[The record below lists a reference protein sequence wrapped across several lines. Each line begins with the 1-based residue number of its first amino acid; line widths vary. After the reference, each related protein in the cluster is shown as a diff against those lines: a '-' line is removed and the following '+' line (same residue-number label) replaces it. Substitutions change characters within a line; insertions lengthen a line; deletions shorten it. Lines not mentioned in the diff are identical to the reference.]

1 MKKIKLISIPLGVII
16 LVVFA
21 IIVSSRFQYFDDFKS
36 MISLVIRSQ
45 NTKAS
50 IDDYKFFDNVEIKRS
65 DSLFEWPKHNLYNQ
79 IGSSKTLDSVH
90 NKNETVAFLIIKND
104 SIIKEDYFLG
114 YDENSMT
121 NSFSMSK
128 SIISFLFLK
137 SVEQGTIPS
146 LNSKL
151 SDYFPAFNE
160 SNGGNVTLSDLST
173 MSSGLVWEENYKDLM
188 GITAQ
193 AYVTKDLNKLMMGS
207 KFSGIS
213 GDKFK
218 YLSGNT
224 QLLAMA
230 IEKANNSTIPELTYK
245 WLWDPMGAKNDALW
259 MIDSKEKNMTKAYC
273 CLSSNAKDFAKV
285 GLVYKNFG
293 KINKQKIIDSSFVS
307 MSIKPRFN
315 SNPIYGYGLWI
326 GKQNNIDFFSLRGH
340 QGQYVIVIPKED
352 VIIVRLGKRK
362 SRGSDLN
369 NHPSDF
375 NLYITE
381 SLNILNNIYK
391 NWKEC

>member
-1 MKKIKLISIPLGVII
+1 MKKIKFISIPLGVII

-50 IDDYKFFDNVEIKRS
+50 IDDYKFFDNVEIKKS
-65 DSLFEWPKHNLYNQ
+65 SSPFEWPKHKLYNQ

-90 NKNETVAFLIIKND
+90 KKNETVAFLVIKND

-121 NSFSMSK
+121 NSFSISK

-137 SVEQGTIPS
+137 SIEEGTIPS

-151 SDYFPAFNE
+151 TDYFPAFNE
-160 SNGGNVTLSDLST
+160 NNGSNVTLSDLST
-173 MSSGLVWEENYKDLM
+173 MSSGLEWEENYKDLM

-193 AYVTKDLNKLMMGS
+193 AYVTKDLNKLMMSS

-230 IEKANNSTIPELTYK
+230 IEKANNSTIQELTYR
-245 WLWDPMGAKNDALW
+245 WLWNPMGAKNDAIW

-293 KINKQKIIDSSFVS
+293 KINEQKLIDSSFIS

-315 SNPIYGYGLWI
+315 SNPIYGYGIWI

-340 QGQYVIVIPKED
+340 QGQYVIVIPKENA
-352 VIIVRLGKRK
+352 IIVRLGKRK

-381 SLNILNNIYK
+381 SLNILSNIY
-391 NWKEC
+391 

>member
-50 IDDYKFFDNVEIKRS
+50 IDDYKFFDNVEIKKS

-90 NKNETVAFLIIKND
+90 KKNETVAFLIIKND

-207 KFSGIS
+207 KFSGMS

-245 WLWDPMGAKNDALW
+245 WLWNPMGAKNDALW

-293 KINKQKIIDSSFVS
+293 KINKQKLIDSSFIS

-315 SNPIYGYGLWI
+315 SNPIYGYGFWI

-391 NWKEC
+391 N

>member
-90 NKNETVAFLIIKND
+90 KKNETVAFLIIKND

-137 SVEQGTIPS
+137 SIEEGTIPS

-151 SDYFPAFNE
+151 TDYFPAFNE

-207 KFSGIS
+207 KFSGDS

-230 IEKANNSTIPELTYK
+230 IEKANSSTIQELTYK
-245 WLWDPMGAKNDALW
+245 WLWNPMGAKNDALW

-293 KINKQKIIDSSFVS
+293 KINEQKLIDSSFIS

-340 QGQYVIVIPKED
+340 QGQYVIVIPEED

-375 NLYITE
+375 NLYINE
-381 SLNILNNIYK
+381 SLNILKNIYK
-391 NWKEC
+391 K

>member
-50 IDDYKFFDNVEIKRS
+50 IDDYKFFDNVEIKKS

-90 NKNETVAFLIIKND
+90 KKNETVAFLIIKND

-207 KFSGIS
+207 KFSGMS

-245 WLWDPMGAKNDALW
+245 WLWDPIGAKNDALW

-315 SNPIYGYGLWI
+315 SNPIYGYGLWV

-391 NWKEC
+391 N

>member
-50 IDDYKFFDNVEIKRS
+50 IDDYKFFDNVEIKKS

-90 NKNETVAFLIIKND
+90 KKNETVAFLIIKND

-207 KFSGIS
+207 KFSGDS

-230 IEKANNSTIPELTYK
+230 IEKANSSTIQELTYK
-245 WLWDPMGAKNDALW
+245 WLWNPMGAKNDALW

-293 KINKQKIIDSSFVS
+293 KINEQKLIDSSFIS

-315 SNPIYGYGLWI
+315 SNPIYGYGLWV

-391 NWKEC
+391 N

>member
-50 IDDYKFFDNVEIKRS
+50 IDDYKFFDNVEIKKS

-90 NKNETVAFLIIKND
+90 KKNQTVAFLIIKND

-137 SVEQGTIPS
+137 SIEEGTIPS

-151 SDYFPAFNE
+151 IDYFPAFNE
-160 SNGGNVTLSDLST
+160 SNGSNVTLSDLST

-230 IEKANNSTIPELTYK
+230 IEKANNSTIQELTYR
-245 WLWDPMGAKNDALW
+245 WLWNPMGARNDALW

-293 KINKQKIIDSSFVS
+293 KINEQKLIDSSFIS

-375 NLYITE
+375 NLYINE
-381 SLNILNNIYK
+381 SLNILKNIYK
-391 NWKEC
+391 K

>member
-50 IDDYKFFDNVEIKRS
+50 IDDYKFFDNVEIKKS

-90 NKNETVAFLIIKND
+90 KKNETVAFLIIKND

-137 SVEQGTIPS
+137 SIEEGTIPS

-151 SDYFPAFNE
+151 TDYFPAFNE
-160 SNGGNVTLSDLST
+160 SNGSNVTLSDLST

-230 IEKANNSTIPELTYK
+230 IEKANNSTIQELTYK
-245 WLWDPMGAKNDALW
+245 WLWNPMGAKNDALW

-293 KINKQKIIDSSFVS
+293 KINEQKLIDSSFIS

-315 SNPIYGYGLWI
+315 SNPIYGYGIWI

-340 QGQYVIVIPKED
+340 QGQYVIVIPKEN

-381 SLNILNNIYK
+381 SLNILKNIYK
-391 NWKEC
+391 K

>member
-1 MKKIKLISIPLGVII
+1 MKKIKLISIPLGVLI

-50 IDDYKFFDNVEIKRS
+50 IDDYKFFDNVEIQKS
-65 DSLFEWPKHNLYNQ
+65 SSTFEWPKHNLYNQ

-90 NKNETVAFLIIKND
+90 KKNETVAFLIIKND

-151 SDYFPAFNE
+151 TDYFPAFNE

-207 KFSGIS
+207 KFSGMS

-315 SNPIYGYGLWI
+315 SNPIYGYGLWV

-391 NWKEC
+391 N

>member
-1 MKKIKLISIPLGVII
+1 MKKIKFISIPLGIII

-207 KFSGIS
+207 KFSGMS

-315 SNPIYGYGLWI
+315 SNPIYGYGLWV

-391 NWKEC
+391 N

>member
-50 IDDYKFFDNVEIKRS
+50 IDDYKFFDNVEIKKS

-79 IGSSKTLDSVH
+79 IGSSKTLDSIH
-90 NKNETVAFLIIKND
+90 KKNETVAFLIIKND

-137 SVEQGTIPS
+137 SIEEGTIPS

-151 SDYFPAFNE
+151 IDYFPAFNE
-160 SNGGNVTLSDLST
+160 SNGSNVTLSDLST
-173 MSSGLVWEENYKDLM
+173 MSSGLVWKENYKDLM

-193 AYVTKDLNKLMMGS
+193 AYVTKDLKKLMMGS
-207 KFSGIS
+207 KFSGDS

-230 IEKANNSTIPELTYK
+230 IEKANSSTIQELTYK
-245 WLWDPMGAKNDALW
+245 WLWNPMGAKNDALW
-259 MIDSKEKNMTKAYC
+259 MIDSEEKNMTKAYC

-293 KINKQKIIDSSFVS
+293 KINEQKLIDSSFIS

-340 QGQYVIVIPKED
+340 QGQYVIVIPEED

-375 NLYITE
+375 NLYINE
-381 SLNILNNIYK
+381 SLNILKNIYK
-391 NWKEC
+391 K

>member
-36 MISLVIRSQ
+36 MISLIIRSQ

-50 IDDYKFFDNVEIKRS
+50 IDDYKFFDNVEIKKS

-207 KFSGIS
+207 KFSGMS

-362 SRGSDLN
+362 SKGSDLN

-381 SLNILNNIYK
+381 SLNILKNIYK
-391 NWKEC
+391 N

>member
-50 IDDYKFFDNVEIKRS
+50 IDDYKFFDNVEIKKS

-90 NKNETVAFLIIKND
+90 KKNQTVAFLIIKND

-137 SVEQGTIPS
+137 SIEEGTIPS

-151 SDYFPAFNE
+151 IDYFPAFNE
-160 SNGGNVTLSDLST
+160 SNGSNVTLSDLST

-230 IEKANNSTIPELTYK
+230 IEKANNSTIQELTYR
-245 WLWDPMGAKNDALW
+245 WLWNPMGARNDALW

-293 KINKQKIIDSSFVS
+293 KINEQKLIDSSFIS

-369 NHPSDF
+369 NNPSDF
-375 NLYITE
+375 NLYINE
-381 SLNILNNIYK
+381 SLNILKNIYK
-391 NWKEC
+391 K

>member
-50 IDDYKFFDNVEIKRS
+50 IDDYKFFDNVEIKKS

-90 NKNETVAFLIIKND
+90 KKNETVAFLIIKND

-128 SIISFLFLK
+128 SIISLLFLK
-137 SVEQGTIPS
+137 SVEEGTIPS

-151 SDYFPAFNE
+151 TDYFPAINE
-160 SNGGNVTLSDLST
+160 SNGSNVTLSDLST

-230 IEKANNSTIPELTYK
+230 IEKSNNSTIQELTYR
-245 WLWDPMGAKNDALW
+245 WLWNPMGSKNDALW
-259 MIDSKEKNMTKAYC
+259 MIDSKEKNMTKAFC

-293 KINKQKIIDSSFVS
+293 KINKQKLIDSSYIS

-315 SNPIYGYGLWI
+315 SNPIYGYGIWI
-326 GKQNNIDFFSLRGH
+326 GKQNNVDFFSLRGH
-340 QGQYVIVIPKED
+340 QGQYVIVIPKENI
-352 VIIVRLGKRK
+352 IIVRLGKRK

-381 SLNILNNIYK
+381 SLNILKNIYK
-391 NWKEC
+391 K

>member
-1 MKKIKLISIPLGVII
+1 MKKIKFISIPLGVII

-50 IDDYKFFDNVEIKRS
+50 LDDYKFFDNVEIKKS
-65 DSLFEWPKHNLYNQ
+65 SSPFEWPKHKLYNQ

-90 NKNETVAFLIIKND
+90 KKNETVAFLVIKND

-137 SVEQGTIPS
+137 SIEEGTIPS

-151 SDYFPAFNE
+151 TDYFPAFNE
-160 SNGGNVTLSDLST
+160 NNGSNVTLSDLST
-173 MSSGLVWEENYKDLM
+173 MSSGLEWQENYKDLM

-230 IEKANNSTIPELTYK
+230 IEKANNSTIQELTYR
-245 WLWDPMGAKNDALW
+245 WLWNPMGAKNDAIW

-293 KINKQKIIDSSFVS
+293 KINEQKLIDSSFIS

-315 SNPIYGYGLWI
+315 SNPIYGYGIWI

-340 QGQYVIVIPKED
+340 QGQYVIVIPKENA
-352 VIIVRLGKRK
+352 IIVRLGKRK

-381 SLNILNNIYK
+381 SLNILSNIY
-391 NWKEC
+391 

>member
-1 MKKIKLISIPLGVII
+1 MKKIKLISIPLGVLI

-50 IDDYKFFDNVEIKRS
+50 IDDYKFFDNVEIQKS
-65 DSLFEWPKHNLYNQ
+65 SSTFEWPKHNLYNQ

-90 NKNETVAFLIIKND
+90 KKNETVAFLIIKND

-128 SIISFLFLK
+128 SIISLLFLK
-137 SVEQGTIPS
+137 SIEEGTIPS

-151 SDYFPAFNE
+151 TDYFPAFNE
-160 SNGGNVTLSDLST
+160 SNGSNVTLSDLST
-173 MSSGLVWEENYKDLM
+173 MSSGLIWEENYKDLM

-193 AYVTKDLNKLMMGS
+193 AYVTKDLNKLMMSS

-230 IEKANNSTIPELTYK
+230 IEKANNSTIQELTYK
-245 WLWDPMGAKNDALW
+245 WLWNPMGAKNDALW

-293 KINKQKIIDSSFVS
+293 KINEQKLIDSSYIS

-315 SNPIYGYGLWI
+315 SNPIYGYGIWI
-326 GKQNNIDFFSLRGH
+326 GKQNNVDFFSLRGH
-340 QGQYVIVIPKED
+340 QGQYVIVIPKENI
-352 VIIVRLGKRK
+352 IIVRLGKRK

-375 NLYITE
+375 NLYINE
-381 SLNILNNIYK
+381 SLNILKNIYK
-391 NWKEC
+391 K

>member
-137 SVEQGTIPS
+137 SIEEGTIPS

-151 SDYFPAFNE
+151 TDYFPAFNE

-207 KFSGIS
+207 KFSGMS

-307 MSIKPRFN
+307 MSIEPRFN
-315 SNPIYGYGLWI
+315 SNPIYGYGLWV

-381 SLNILNNIYK
+381 SLNILSNIY
-391 NWKEC
+391 

>member
-50 IDDYKFFDNVEIKRS
+50 IDDYKFFDNVEIKKS

-90 NKNETVAFLIIKND
+90 KKNETVAFLIIKND

-121 NSFSMSK
+121 NSYSMSK

-137 SVEQGTIPS
+137 SIEEGTIPS

-151 SDYFPAFNE
+151 IDYFPVFKE
-160 SNGGNVTLSDLST
+160 SNGSNVTLSDLST

-193 AYVTKDLNKLMMGS
+193 SYVTKDLNKLMMGS

-230 IEKANNSTIPELTYK
+230 IEKANNSTIQELTYK
-245 WLWDPMGAKNDALW
+245 WLWNPMGAKNDALW

-293 KINKQKIIDSSFVS
+293 KINEQKLIDSSFIS

-362 SRGSDLN
+362 SKGSDLN

-381 SLNILNNIYK
+381 SLNILKNIYK
-391 NWKEC
+391 K

>member
-50 IDDYKFFDNVEIKRS
+50 IDDYKFFDNVEIKKS

-90 NKNETVAFLIIKND
+90 KKNETVAFLIIKND

-173 MSSGLVWEENYKDLM
+173 MSSGLIWEENYKDLM

-207 KFSGIS
+207 KFSGMS

-315 SNPIYGYGLWI
+315 SNPIYGYGLWV

-391 NWKEC
+391 N

>member
-50 IDDYKFFDNVEIKRS
+50 IDDYKFFDNVEIQKS
-65 DSLFEWPKHNLYNQ
+65 NSTFEWPKHNLYNQ

-90 NKNETVAFLIIKND
+90 KKNETVAFLIIKND

-128 SIISFLFLK
+128 SIISLLFLK
-137 SVEQGTIPS
+137 SIEEGTIPS

-151 SDYFPAFNE
+151 TDYFPAFNE
-160 SNGGNVTLSDLST
+160 SNGSNVTLSDLST

-230 IEKANNSTIPELTYK
+230 IEKANNSTIQELTYR
-245 WLWDPMGAKNDALW
+245 WLWNPMGAKNDAIW

-293 KINKQKIIDSSFVS
+293 KINEQKLIDSSFIS

-315 SNPIYGYGLWI
+315 SNPIYGYGIWI

-340 QGQYVIVIPKED
+340 QGQYVIVIPKENI
-352 VIIVRLGKRK
+352 IIVRLGKRK

-381 SLNILNNIYK
+381 SLNILKNIYK
-391 NWKEC
+391 

>member
-1 MKKIKLISIPLGVII
+1 MKKIKFISIPLGVII

-21 IIVSSRFQYFDDFKS
+21 IIVSTRFQYFDDFKS

-50 IDDYKFFDNVEIKRS
+50 IDDYKFFDNVEIKKS
-65 DSLFEWPKHNLYNQ
+65 SLPFEWPKHKLYNQ

-90 NKNETVAFLIIKND
+90 KKNETVAFLIIKND

-137 SVEQGTIPS
+137 SIEEGTIPS
-146 LNSKL
+146 LNSRL
-151 SDYFPAFNE
+151 TDYFPSFNE
-160 SNGGNVTLSDLST
+160 RNGSNVTLSDLST

-230 IEKANNSTIPELTYK
+230 IEKANNSTIQELTYR
-245 WLWDPMGAKNDALW
+245 WLWNPMGAKNDAFW

-293 KINKQKIIDSSFVS
+293 KINEQKLIDSSFIS

-315 SNPIYGYGLWI
+315 SNPIYGYGIWI

-340 QGQYVIVIPKED
+340 QGQYVIVIPKENI
-352 VIIVRLGKRK
+352 IIVRLGKRK

-381 SLNILNNIYK
+381 SLNVLSNIY
-391 NWKEC
+391 

>member
-1 MKKIKLISIPLGVII
+1 MKKIKFISIPLGVII

-50 IDDYKFFDNVEIKRS
+50 IDDYKFFDNVEIKKS
-65 DSLFEWPKHNLYNQ
+65 SSPFEWPKHKLYNQ

-90 NKNETVAFLIIKND
+90 KKNETVAFLVIKND

-121 NSFSMSK
+121 NSFSISK

-137 SVEQGTIPS
+137 SIEEGTIPS

-151 SDYFPAFNE
+151 TDYFPAFNE
-160 SNGGNVTLSDLST
+160 NNGSNVTLSDLST
-173 MSSGLVWEENYKDLM
+173 MSSGLEWEENYKDLM

-230 IEKANNSTIPELTYK
+230 IEKANNSTIQELTYR
-245 WLWDPMGAKNDALW
+245 WLWNPMGAKNDAIW

-293 KINKQKIIDSSFVS
+293 KINEQKLIDSSFIS

-315 SNPIYGYGLWI
+315 SNPIYGYGIWI

-340 QGQYVIVIPKED
+340 QGQYVIVIPKENA
-352 VIIVRLGKRK
+352 IIVRLGKRK

-381 SLNILNNIYK
+381 SLNILSNIY
-391 NWKEC
+391 

>member
-21 IIVSSRFQYFDDFKS
+21 VIVSSRFQYFDDFKS

-50 IDDYKFFDNVEIKRS
+50 IDDYKFFDNVEIKKS

-90 NKNETVAFLIIKND
+90 KKNETVAFLIIKND

-121 NSFSMSK
+121 NSYSMSK

-137 SVEQGTIPS
+137 SIEEGTIPS

-151 SDYFPAFNE
+151 TDYFPVFNE
-160 SNGGNVTLSDLST
+160 SNGSNVTLSDLST

-207 KFSGIS
+207 KFSGMS

-230 IEKANNSTIPELTYK
+230 IEKANSSTIQELTYK
-245 WLWDPMGAKNDALW
+245 WLWNPMGAKNDALW

-293 KINKQKIIDSSFVS
+293 KINEQKLIDSSFIS

-340 QGQYVIVIPKED
+340 QGQYVIVIPEED

-375 NLYITE
+375 NLYISE
-381 SLNILNNIYK
+381 SLNILKNIYK
-391 NWKEC
+391 K

>member
-1 MKKIKLISIPLGVII
+1 MKKIKFISIPLGVII

-50 IDDYKFFDNVEIKRS
+50 IDDYKFFDNVEIKKS
-65 DSLFEWPKHNLYNQ
+65 SSPFEWPKHKLYNQ

-90 NKNETVAFLIIKND
+90 KKNETVAFLVIKND

-137 SVEQGTIPS
+137 SIEEGTIPS

-151 SDYFPAFNE
+151 TDYFPAFNE
-160 SNGGNVTLSDLST
+160 NNGSNVTLSDLST
-173 MSSGLVWEENYKDLM
+173 MSSGLEWEENYKDLM

-193 AYVTKDLNKLMMGS
+193 AYVTKDLNKLMMSS

-230 IEKANNSTIPELTYK
+230 IEKANNSTIQELTYR
-245 WLWDPMGAKNDALW
+245 WLWNPMGAKNDAIW

-293 KINKQKIIDSSFVS
+293 KINEQNLIDSSFIS

-315 SNPIYGYGLWI
+315 SNPIYGYGIWI

-340 QGQYVIVIPKED
+340 QGQYVIVIPKENA
-352 VIIVRLGKRK
+352 IIVRLGKRK

-381 SLNILNNIYK
+381 SLNILSNIY
-391 NWKEC
+391 

>member
-50 IDDYKFFDNVEIKRS
+50 IDDYKFFDNVEIKKS

-90 NKNETVAFLIIKND
+90 KKNETVAFLIIKND

-121 NSFSMSK
+121 NSYSMSK

-137 SVEQGTIPS
+137 SIEEGTIPS

-151 SDYFPAFNE
+151 TDYFPVFNE
-160 SNGGNVTLSDLST
+160 SNGSNVTLSDLST

-207 KFSGIS
+207 KFSGMS

-230 IEKANNSTIPELTYK
+230 IEKANSSTIQELTYK
-245 WLWDPMGAKNDALW
+245 WLWNPMGAKNDALW
-259 MIDSKEKNMTKAYC
+259 MIDSEEKNMTKAYC

-293 KINKQKIIDSSFVS
+293 KINEQKLIDSSFIS

-340 QGQYVIVIPKED
+340 QGQYVIVIPEED

-375 NLYITE
+375 NLYINE
-381 SLNILNNIYK
+381 SLNILKNIYK
-391 NWKEC
+391 K

>member
-1 MKKIKLISIPLGVII
+1 MKKIKLISIPLGIII

-36 MISLVIRSQ
+36 MISMVIRSQ

-50 IDDYKFFDNVEIKRS
+50 IDDYKFFDNVEIQKS
-65 DSLFEWPKHNLYNQ
+65 NSTFEWPKHNLYNQ

-90 NKNETVAFLIIKND
+90 KKNETVAFLIIKND
-104 SIIKEDYFLG
+104 SIIKEDYFFG

-137 SVEQGTIPS
+137 SIEEGTIPS

-151 SDYFPAFNE
+151 TDYFPTFNE
-160 SNGGNVTLSDLST
+160 SNGSNVTLSDLST

-207 KFSGIS
+207 KFSGMS

-230 IEKANNSTIPELTYK
+230 IEKANNSTIQELTYR
-245 WLWDPMGAKNDALW
+245 WLWNPMGAKNDAMW

-273 CLSSNAKDFAKV
+273 CLNSNAKDFAKV

-315 SNPIYGYGLWI
+315 SNPIYGYGLWV

-391 NWKEC
+391 N

>member
-50 IDDYKFFDNVEIKRS
+50 IDDYKFFDNVEIKKS

-90 NKNETVAFLIIKND
+90 KKNETVAFLIIKND

-137 SVEQGTIPS
+137 SIEEGTIPS

-151 SDYFPAFNE
+151 TDYFPAFNE

-207 KFSGIS
+207 KFSGDS

-230 IEKANNSTIPELTYK
+230 IEKANSSTIQELTYK
-245 WLWDPMGAKNDALW
+245 WLWNPMGAKNDALW

-293 KINKQKIIDSSFVS
+293 KINEQKLIDSSFIS

-340 QGQYVIVIPKED
+340 QGQYVIVIPEED

-391 NWKEC
+391 N

>member
-50 IDDYKFFDNVEIKRS
+50 IDDYKFFDNVEIKKS

-79 IGSSKTLDSVH
+79 VGSSKTLDSVH
-90 NKNETVAFLIIKND
+90 KKNETVAFLIIKND

-137 SVEQGTIPS
+137 SIEEGTIPS

-151 SDYFPAFNE
+151 IDYFPAFNE

-207 KFSGIS
+207 KFSGMS

-230 IEKANNSTIPELTYK
+230 IDKANNSTIPELTYK

-315 SNPIYGYGLWI
+315 SNPIYGYGLWV

-391 NWKEC
+391 N

>member
-50 IDDYKFFDNVEIKRS
+50 IDDYKFFDNVEIKKS

-79 IGSSKTLDSVH
+79 VGSSKTLDSVH
-90 NKNETVAFLIIKND
+90 KKNETVAFLIIKND

-128 SIISFLFLK
+128 SIISLLFLK
-137 SVEQGTIPS
+137 SIEEGTIPS

-151 SDYFPAFNE
+151 TDYFPAFNE

-207 KFSGIS
+207 KFSGDS

-230 IEKANNSTIPELTYK
+230 IEKANSSTIQELTYK
-245 WLWDPMGAKNDALW
+245 WLWNPMGAKNDALW
-259 MIDSKEKNMTKAYC
+259 MIDSKEKNMTKAFC

-293 KINKQKIIDSSFVS
+293 KINEQKLIDSSFIS

-315 SNPIYGYGLWI
+315 SNPIYGYGIWI

-340 QGQYVIVIPKED
+340 QGQYVIVVPKEN

-391 NWKEC
+391 K

>member
-50 IDDYKFFDNVEIKRS
+50 IDDYKFFDNVEIKKS

-90 NKNETVAFLIIKND
+90 KKNETVAFLIIKND

-121 NSFSMSK
+121 NSYSMSK

-137 SVEQGTIPS
+137 SIEEGTIPS

-151 SDYFPAFNE
+151 TDYFPVFNE
-160 SNGGNVTLSDLST
+160 SNGSNVTLSDLST

-207 KFSGIS
+207 KFSGMS

-230 IEKANNSTIPELTYK
+230 IEKANSSTIQELTYK
-245 WLWDPMGAKNDALW
+245 WLWNPMGAKNDALW

-293 KINKQKIIDSSFVS
+293 KINEQKLIDSSFIS

-340 QGQYVIVIPKED
+340 QGQYVIVIPEED

-375 NLYITE
+375 NLYISE
-381 SLNILNNIYK
+381 SLNILKNIYK
-391 NWKEC
+391 K

>member
-1 MKKIKLISIPLGVII
+1 MKKIKFISIPLGVII

-50 IDDYKFFDNVEIKRS
+50 IDDYKFFDNVEIKKS
-65 DSLFEWPKHNLYNQ
+65 SSSFEWPKHKLYNQ

-90 NKNETVAFLIIKND
+90 KKNETVAFLVIKND

-137 SVEQGTIPS
+137 SIEEGTIPS

-151 SDYFPAFNE
+151 TDYFPAFNE
-160 SNGGNVTLSDLST
+160 NNGSNVTLSDLST
-173 MSSGLVWEENYKDLM
+173 MSSGLEWEENYKDLM

-193 AYVTKDLNKLMMGS
+193 AYVTKDLNKLMMSS

-230 IEKANNSTIPELTYK
+230 IEKANNSTIQELTYR
-245 WLWDPMGAKNDALW
+245 WLWNPMGAKNDAIW

-293 KINKQKIIDSSFVS
+293 KINEQKLIDSSFIS

-315 SNPIYGYGLWI
+315 SNPIYGYGIWI

-340 QGQYVIVIPKED
+340 QGQYVIVIPKENA
-352 VIIVRLGKRK
+352 IIVRLGKRK

-381 SLNILNNIYK
+381 SLNILSNIY
-391 NWKEC
+391 

>member
-1 MKKIKLISIPLGVII
+1 MKKIKLISIPLGIII

-36 MISLVIRSQ
+36 MISMVIRSQ

-50 IDDYKFFDNVEIKRS
+50 IDDYKFFDNVEIKKS
-65 DSLFEWPKHNLYNQ
+65 SLPFEWPKHKLYNQ

-90 NKNETVAFLIIKND
+90 KKNETVAFLVIKND

-128 SIISFLFLK
+128 SIISLLFLK
-137 SVEQGTIPS
+137 SVEEGTIPS

-151 SDYFPAFNE
+151 IDYFPAFNE
-160 SNGGNVTLSDLST
+160 SNGSNVTLSDLST

-230 IEKANNSTIPELTYK
+230 IEKSNNSTIQELTYR
-245 WLWDPMGAKNDALW
+245 WLWNPMGAKNDALW

-293 KINKQKIIDSSFVS
+293 KINEQKLIDSSFIS

-340 QGQYVIVIPKED
+340 QGQYVIVIPKEN

-381 SLNILNNIYK
+381 SLNVLSNIY
-391 NWKEC
+391 

>member
-21 IIVSSRFQYFDDFKS
+21 IIVNSRFQYFDDFKS

-50 IDDYKFFDNVEIKRS
+50 IDDFKFFDNVEIKKS

-90 NKNETVAFLIIKND
+90 NNNETVAFLIIKND

-160 SNGGNVTLSDLST
+160 SNGSNVTLSDLST

-207 KFSGIS
+207 KFSGMS

-245 WLWDPMGAKNDALW
+245 WLWDPMGAKNDAFW

-315 SNPIYGYGLWI
+315 SNPIYGYGLWV

-391 NWKEC
+391 N

>member
-50 IDDYKFFDNVEIKRS
+50 IDDYKFFDNVEIKKS

-79 IGSSKTLDSVH
+79 VGSSKTLDSVH
-90 NKNETVAFLIIKND
+90 KKNETVAFLIIKND

-121 NSFSMSK
+121 NSYSMSK

-137 SVEQGTIPS
+137 SIEEGTIPS

-151 SDYFPAFNE
+151 TDYFPAFNE
-160 SNGGNVTLSDLST
+160 SNGSNVTLSDLST

-207 KFSGIS
+207 KFYGMS

-230 IEKANNSTIPELTYK
+230 IEKANSSTIQELTYK
-245 WLWDPMGAKNDALW
+245 WLWNPMGAKNDALW

-273 CLSSNAKDFAKV
+273 CQLANAKDFAKV

-293 KINKQKIIDSSFVS
+293 KINEQKLIDSSFIS

-340 QGQYVIVIPKED
+340 QGQYVIVIPEED

-381 SLNILNNIYK
+381 SLNILKNIYK
-391 NWKEC
+391 K

>member
-36 MISLVIRSQ
+36 MISMVIRSQ

-50 IDDYKFFDNVEIKRS
+50 IDDYKFFDNVEIEKS
-65 DSLFEWPKHNLYNQ
+65 SSPFEWPKHNLYNQ
-79 IGSSKTLDSVH
+79 IGSSKTLDSIH
-90 NKNETVAFLIIKND
+90 KKNETVAFLIIKND
-104 SIIKEDYFLG
+104 SIVKEDYFLG

-137 SVEQGTIPS
+137 SIEEGTIPS

-151 SDYFPAFNE
+151 IDYFPAFNE
-160 SNGGNVTLSDLST
+160 SNGSNVTLSDLST
-173 MSSGLVWEENYKDLM
+173 MSSGLVWKENYKDLM

-193 AYVTKDLNKLMMGS
+193 AYVTKDLKKLMMGS
-207 KFSGIS
+207 KFSGDS

-230 IEKANNSTIPELTYK
+230 IEKANSSTIQELTYK
-245 WLWDPMGAKNDALW
+245 WLWNPMGAKNDALW

-293 KINKQKIIDSSFVS
+293 KINEQKLIDSSFIS

-375 NLYITE
+375 NLYINE

-391 NWKEC
+391 N

>member
-50 IDDYKFFDNVEIKRS
+50 IDDYKFFDNVEIEKS
-65 DSLFEWPKHNLYNQ
+65 SSPFEWPKHNLYNQ
-79 IGSSKTLDSVH
+79 IGSSKTLDSIH
-90 NKNETVAFLIIKND
+90 KKNETVAFLIIKND

-137 SVEQGTIPS
+137 SIEEGTIPS

-151 SDYFPAFNE
+151 IDYFPAFNE
-160 SNGGNVTLSDLST
+160 SNGSNVTLSDLST
-173 MSSGLVWEENYKDLM
+173 MSSGLVWKENYKDLV

-193 AYVTKDLNKLMMGS
+193 AYVTKDLKKLMMGS
-207 KFSGIS
+207 KFSGDS
-213 GDKFK
+213 GYKFK

-230 IEKANNSTIPELTYK
+230 IEKANSSTIQELTYK
-245 WLWDPMGAKNDALW
+245 WLWNPMGAKNDALW
-259 MIDSKEKNMTKAYC
+259 MIDSEEKNMTKAYC

-293 KINKQKIIDSSFVS
+293 KINEQKLIDSSFIS
-307 MSIKPRFN
+307 MSIKPKFN
-315 SNPIYGYGLWI
+315 SNPIYGYGLWV

-340 QGQYVIVIPKED
+340 QGQYVIVIPEED

-375 NLYITE
+375 NLYINE
-381 SLNILNNIYK
+381 SLNILNNIY
-391 NWKEC
+391 NN

>member
-1 MKKIKLISIPLGVII
+1 MKKIRLISIPLGVII

-50 IDDYKFFDNVEIKRS
+50 IDDYKFFDNVEIQKS
-65 DSLFEWPKHNLYNQ
+65 SSTFEWPKHNLYNQ

-90 NKNETVAFLIIKND
+90 KKNETVAFLIIKND

-121 NSFSMSK
+121 NSYSMSK

-137 SVEQGTIPS
+137 SIEEGTIPS

-151 SDYFPAFNE
+151 IDYFPVFKE
-160 SNGGNVTLSDLST
+160 SNGSNVTLSDLST

-193 AYVTKDLNKLMMGS
+193 SYVTKDLNKLMMGS

-230 IEKANNSTIPELTYK
+230 IEKANNSTIQELTYK
-245 WLWDPMGAKNDALW
+245 WLWNPMGAKNDALW

-293 KINKQKIIDSSFVS
+293 KINEQKLIDSSFIS

-362 SRGSDLN
+362 SKGSDLN

-381 SLNILNNIYK
+381 SLNILKNIYK
-391 NWKEC
+391 K

>member
-50 IDDYKFFDNVEIKRS
+50 IDDYKFFDNVEIQKS
-65 DSLFEWPKHNLYNQ
+65 SSPFEWPKHNLYNQ

-90 NKNETVAFLIIKND
+90 KKNETVAFLIIKND

-137 SVEQGTIPS
+137 SIEEGTIPS

-151 SDYFPAFNE
+151 TDYFPAFNE
-160 SNGGNVTLSDLST
+160 SNGSNVTLSDLST

-230 IEKANNSTIPELTYK
+230 IEKSNNSTIQELTYR
-245 WLWDPMGAKNDALW
+245 WLWNPMGAKNDAIW

-293 KINKQKIIDSSFVS
+293 KINEQKLIDSSFIS

-340 QGQYVIVIPKED
+340 QGQYVIVIPKEN

-369 NHPSDF
+369 DHPSDF

-381 SLNILNNIYK
+381 SLNILKNIYK
-391 NWKEC
+391 K

>member
-1 MKKIKLISIPLGVII
+1 MKKIKFISIPLGVII

-50 IDDYKFFDNVEIKRS
+50 IDDYKFFDNVEIKKS
-65 DSLFEWPKHNLYNQ
+65 SSPFEWPKHKLYNQ

-90 NKNETVAFLIIKND
+90 KKNETVAFLVIKND

-121 NSFSMSK
+121 NSFSISK

-137 SVEQGTIPS
+137 SIEEGTIPS

-151 SDYFPAFNE
+151 TDYFPAFNE
-160 SNGGNVTLSDLST
+160 NNGSNVTLSDLST
-173 MSSGLVWEENYKDLM
+173 MSSGLEWQENYKDLM

-230 IEKANNSTIPELTYK
+230 IEKANNSTIQELTYR
-245 WLWDPMGAKNDALW
+245 WLWNPMGAKNDAIW

-293 KINKQKIIDSSFVS
+293 KINEQNLIDSSFIS

-315 SNPIYGYGLWI
+315 SNPIYGYGIWI

-340 QGQYVIVIPKED
+340 QGQYVIVIPKENA
-352 VIIVRLGKRK
+352 IIVRLGKRK

-381 SLNILNNIYK
+381 SLNILSNIY
-391 NWKEC
+391 

>member
-50 IDDYKFFDNVEIKRS
+50 IDDYKFFDNVEIKKS
-65 DSLFEWPKHNLYNQ
+65 NSTFEWPKHNLYNQ

-90 NKNETVAFLIIKND
+90 KKNETVAFLIIKND

-121 NSFSMSK
+121 NSYSMSK

-137 SVEQGTIPS
+137 SIEEGTIPS

-151 SDYFPAFNE
+151 IDYFPVFKE
-160 SNGGNVTLSDLST
+160 SNGSNVTLSDLST

-193 AYVTKDLNKLMMGS
+193 SYVTKDLNKLMMGS

-230 IEKANNSTIPELTYK
+230 IEKANNSTIQELTYK
-245 WLWDPMGAKNDALW
+245 WLWNPMGAKNDALW

-293 KINKQKIIDSSFVS
+293 KINEQKLIDSSFIS

-362 SRGSDLN
+362 SKGSDLN

-381 SLNILNNIYK
+381 SLNILKNIYK
-391 NWKEC
+391 K